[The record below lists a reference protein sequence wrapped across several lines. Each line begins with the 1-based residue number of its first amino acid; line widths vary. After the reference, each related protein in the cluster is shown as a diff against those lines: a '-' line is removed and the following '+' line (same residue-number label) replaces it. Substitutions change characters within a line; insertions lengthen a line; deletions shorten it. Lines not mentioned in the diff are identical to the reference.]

1 MSSMRRLTCLVV
13 LGVAAAFAQ
22 PVTTI
27 SIDPRAPGKP
37 FPHFWEQMFGSGR
50 ANLSLRDSYRSDLR
64 AVKGVTGMRY
74 VRFHAILDDENGFY
88 SENAQGQP
96 VYNWTYIDQ
105 IYDGLL
111 ENGVRPFV
119 ELSFMPR
126 QLASRDAPH
135 PFWYHPNVAPPKD
148 WDRWGQVI
156 EAFTRH
162 LVQRYG
168 GDETASWYFEVWNE
182 PNIDFWAGRPQ
193 FETYMHLYAEA
204 ARAVK
209 RVSPRLRVGGP
220 ATAQA
225 AWVDRFIEWCAREKL
240 PADFVS
246 THAYANDTSQDLF
259 GTNEAIPRREMIAR
273 AARKVYDQ
281 VKRSARPD
289 LPIIWSEFNATYKNE
304 VPVTDS
310 PFMGPWMA
318 NTIRECDGLATIMS
332 YWSFSDVF
340 EEQGVAKTPFYGGY
354 GLVAVGDIPKAA
366 FNDFR
371 LLHELGSERL
381 ANPSDSAIVTRRADG
396 TLAIAV
402 WNYFPP
408 EQAGTER
415 RFRLE
420 FAGAVPKL
428 HMRVVDREHG
438 SALTAWEAM
447 GSPAFPSR
455 RQLQEL
461 RKAAELAPAVPI
473 GAATITLPPHALALI
488 ETR

>member
-1 MSSMRRLTCLVV
+1 MRRLTCLVV

-156 EAFTRH
+156 EAFARH

-168 GDETASWYFEVWNE
+168 EDETASWYFEVWNE

-259 GTNEAIPRREMIAR
+259 GTSETIPRREMIAR

-289 LPIIWSEFNATYKNE
+289 LPIIWSEFNASYKNE

-318 NTIRECDGLATIMS
+318 NTIRECDGLATMMS

-354 GLVAVGDIPKAA
+354 RIGGRGRYPESGLQRFPRCCTNSAA
-366 FNDFR
+366 
-371 LLHELGSERL
+371 
-381 ANPSDSAIVTRRADG
+381 SAWLIRPIRR
-396 TLAIAV
+396 
-402 WNYFPP
+402 
-408 EQAGTER
+408 
-415 RFRLE
+415 
-420 FAGAVPKL
+420 
-428 HMRVVDREHG
+428 
-438 SALTAWEAM
+438 S
-447 GSPAFPSR
+447 
-455 RQLQEL
+455 
-461 RKAAELAPAVPI
+461 
-473 GAATITLPPHALALI
+473 
-488 ETR
+488 